1 MEPNVNPHVLYV
13 FDFDDTLVRVVT
25 KVRIFDKTTNETI
38 EMIQPAYFIEFYE
51 PKENEGA
58 EYIDSDKYTKMPY
71 LNILKD
77 AISKFGGDLPNHVWI
92 CTARYDAT
100 PVNKILKKEGIGS
113 IPIAAVGTK
122 EKANDTGF
130 HAGRKKAFV
139 SALIKR
145 VKPGVV
151 YFYDDSFKN
160 LAAVGSLAKKYNV
173 TIVLVNTTDHKLTRV
188 TP

>member
-77 AISKFGGDLPNHVWI
+77 AISKFGGNL
-92 CTARYDAT
+92 
-100 PVNKILKKEGIGS
+100 S
-113 IPIAAVGTK
+113 TK
-122 EKANDTGF
+122 
-130 HAGRKKAFV
+130 
-139 SALIKR
+139 S
-145 VKPGVV
+145 
-151 YFYDDSFKN
+151 
-160 LAAVGSLAKKYNV
+160 
-173 TIVLVNTTDHKLTRV
+173 
-188 TP
+188 